1 MKNEES
7 RIQRDCVVWMR
18 LQWPQYFPVF
28 FSVPNGGNRD
38 AITGA
43 ILKAEGAKAGVS
55 DLILLVPRNGYSSLC
70 IEMKKPKGKQ
80 SEAQKAFQ
88 EAVQKHG
95 NKYVVCHSLEEFR
108 QEINQYLR
116 Q

>member
-1 MKNEES
+1 
-7 RIQRDCVVWMR
+7 
-18 LQWPQYFPVF
+18 
-28 FSVPNGGNRD
+28 VPNGGNRD

-95 NKYVVCHSLEEFR
+95 NKYVVCYSLDDFR
-108 QEINQYLR
+108 REINQYLR

>member
-1 MKNEES
+1 MKSEES
-7 RIQRDCVVWMR
+7 RIQRSCVIWMR

-38 AITGA
+38 KVTGA

-80 SEAQKAFQ
+80 SEAQVEFERQ
-88 EAVQKHG
+88 VTKHG
-95 NKYVVCHSLEEFR
+95 NKYVVCHSLDEFKT
-108 QEINQYLR
+108 EINSYLR